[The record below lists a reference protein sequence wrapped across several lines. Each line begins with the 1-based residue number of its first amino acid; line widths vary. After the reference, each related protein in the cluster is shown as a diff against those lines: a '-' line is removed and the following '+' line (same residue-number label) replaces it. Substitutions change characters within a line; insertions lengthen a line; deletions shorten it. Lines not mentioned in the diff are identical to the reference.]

1 MAVTRQYKSWSTE
14 ETAKLE
20 ALLSEGK
27 SHASIARKLNRTP
40 GAVTQRIKRLS
51 KTSTKKRTEVIKVN
65 KQTLKSME
73 LDVKGIKIHMVF
85 S

>member
-1 MAVTRQYKSWSTE
+1 MAVTRQYKSWSAE
-14 ETAKLE
+14 ETAKLKD
-20 ALLSEGK
+20 LLSEGK
-27 SHASIARKLNRTP
+27 SHASIARKLNRTL
-40 GAVTQRIKRLS
+40 GAVTQRIKTLS
-51 KTSTKKRTEVIKVN
+51 KTSKKKKPEVIRVN